1 MSTESLAFDL
11 ANQPYLAGLSPEY
24 IDLLADCAVHVYA
37 SAGEQ
42 IFSEDGSADSFF
54 LIYHGKVAI
63 EVDVPGPGVITIE
76 TLDAGD
82 VLGWSW
88 LFPPYRWHFDA
99 RAVELTRMIEI
110 NGACL
115 RAKIEEDH
123 EFGYQLMRRFAQ
135 TIIDRLQSTRLQLL
149 DMYGQTDG

>member
-1 MSTESLAFDL
+1 MTSLAVDL

-24 IDLLADCAVHVYA
+24 IELLAGCATHVIW
-37 SAGEQ
+37 SAGET
-42 IFSEDGSADSFF
+42 ICTEGGSANSFF

-63 EVDVPGPGVITIE
+63 EVDVPGPGVVTIE

-88 LFPPYRWHFDA
+88 LFPPYRWHFDV
-99 RAVELTRMIEI
+99 RAMELTRMIEI
-110 NGACL
+110 NASCL

-123 EFGYQLMRRFAQ
+123 EFGFEMMRRFAQ
-135 TIIDRLQSTRLQLL
+135 TIIERLQSTRLQLL
-149 DMYGQTDG
+149 DMYGQVDG